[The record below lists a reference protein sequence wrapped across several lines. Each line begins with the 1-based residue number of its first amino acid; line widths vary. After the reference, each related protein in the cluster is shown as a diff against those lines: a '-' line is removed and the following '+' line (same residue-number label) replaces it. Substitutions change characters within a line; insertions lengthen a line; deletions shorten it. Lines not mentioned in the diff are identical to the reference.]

1 MLGEIARGLLHGP
14 TGPLLAYGAVE
25 VPLLLGL
32 IRGGA
37 SLGKLA
43 ISPLVA
49 APLTVLSGLP
59 LAVMTHSLGPA
70 VELSTWAAIGA
81 GIGYAT
87 GRALTR
93 RPASA
98 AMQRRG
104 AIVIEQCAEPSTS
117 TRHDGRTRGRERMR
131 GLTLAGLEV
140 ATEDETKHFKLIGT
154 TGTGKSTAISEL
166 LAGALERGDRAVIAD
181 PDGGYLRR
189 FYDRGRGDVVLN
201 PFEPKSV
208 KWNLFGEIDN
218 DYDVDQ
224 LARSLIPDHE
234 GADRSWRGYA
244 RTFFGAV
251 TAQARAAGTRDVSEL
266 YRLLVV
272 AGTAE
277 LKTLVAGT
285 PAQPF
290 LEEHNGRM
298 FDSIRSVTSS
308 AVGALEYVARQDG
321 TPFSVREWV
330 RGQPSA
336 RGARAAPATG
346 GVLFMP
352 YRAGQ
357 IAALR
362 STISA
367 WMRLAIFEAMNR
379 EGGAERLWFV
389 VDELDALGQID
400 GLKDALARLRKFGG
414 RCVLG
419 FQSVA
424 QVSSTYGGG
433 EAQTIIENCGNTL
446 ILRCS
451 GSEHGGTSQF
461 VSRLIG
467 QREVLR
473 VTTSRS
479 QRSSEWLPTITRA
492 EHLSVEPAVMASQIE
507 QLADLCGY
515 LKLASRP
522 EWRRVRLEAA
532 SHHLERKQSGRFES
546 ALEPE
551 VASVAEHPS
560 ASAAKVLSFR
570 RITPDASRG
579 GRAWASRMENEGTS
593 MLHEDTGTARERAGM
608 PARDGFEPE

>member
-1 MLGEIARGLLHGP
+1 MFEMMHSLLQGP
-14 TGPLLAYGAVE
+14 SSLLVAYGAVE
-25 VPLLLGL
+25 VPMLAAL
-32 IRGGA
+32 IHGRA
-37 SLGKLA
+37 SPGKLA
-43 ISPLVA
+43 LSPLLAV
-49 APLTVLSGLP
+49 PPTVLSGAA
-59 LAVMTHSLGPA
+59 LAFIEPGLSSLGFA
-70 VELSTWAAIGA
+70 GQLAGGLSVCA
-81 GIGYAT
+81 GMGYGMA
-87 GRALTR
+87 RWMRRRTR
-93 RPASA
+93 PLSEIL
-98 AMQRRG
+98 RRG
-104 AIVIEQCAEPSTS
+104 AIVLDETA
-117 TRHDGRTRGRERMR
+117 DRGHAARRGVSLGFERAVPE
-131 GLTLAGLEV
+131 LTLAGHAVLV
-140 ATEDETKHFKLIGT
+140 EDETKHFKLVGT
-154 TGTGKSTAISEL
+154 TGTGKSTAISEML
-166 LAGALERGDRAVIAD
+166 TGALGRGDRAVIAD
-181 PDGGYLRR
+181 PDGGYLHR
-189 FYDRGRGDVVLN
+189 FYDPRRGDAILN
-201 PFEPKSV
+201 PFEPRSV
-208 KWNLFGEIDN
+208 KWDLFGEIDN
-218 DYDVDQ
+218 DYDVEQ

-244 RTFFGAV
+244 RTFFSAV

-266 YRLLVV
+266 YRLLVI

-308 AVGALEYVARQDG
+308 AVGALEYIARQDG
-321 TPFSVREWV
+321 RPLSVREWV
-330 RGQPSA
+330 RGQ
-336 RGARAAPATG
+336 AAAQGVPAAWADR

-379 EGGAERLWFV
+379 EDEGERLWFV

-424 QVSSTYGGG
+424 QVSSTYGAG
-433 EAQTIIENCGNTL
+433 EAQTIVENCGNTL

-461 VSRLIG
+461 ASRLIG

-473 VTTSRS
+473 ITTSRS
-479 QRSSEWLPTITRA
+479 QRANEWLPAITRA

-507 QLADLCGY
+507 QLPDLRGY
-515 LKLASRP
+515 LKFASRP
-522 EWRRVRLEAA
+522 EWRRVRLEPDP
-532 SHHLERKQSGRFES
+532 HRFER
-546 ALEPE
+546 ALPREPQP
-551 VASVAEHPS
+551 APQP
-560 ASAAKVLSFR
+560 AAGIAQRVSSLADNILSFR
-570 RITPDASRG
+570 RAAAPQAGLPAGERTQA
-579 GRAWASRMENEGTS
+579 RA
-593 MLHEDTGTARERAGM
+593 H
-608 PARDGFEPE
+608 DGFEPE